1 MSQPIDDGGPAFPH
15 GEIVEEMRD
24 EKGKTTGHRVY
35 DAQPGMSL
43 RAWLAGQALQGYLAG
58 RNYNNAPGSYTPEK
72 VARDCC
78 AYADSVIAELK
89 RRD

>member
-1 MSQPIDDGGPAFPH
+1 MSQQIDDGGSAFPH

-43 RAWLAGQALQGYLAG
+43 RDWLAGQALAGMLADPNSTG
-58 RNYNNAPGSYTPEK
+58 DINAI
-72 VARDCC
+72 ARGACML
-78 AYADSVIAELK
+78 ADAVIAELK
-89 RRD
+89 RPD

>member
-1 MSQPIDDGGPAFPH
+1 MSQQIDDGGSAFPVH
-15 GEIVEEMRD
+15 ANHVVFGDKVVAAHE
-24 EKGKTTGHRVY
+24 
-35 DAQPGMSL
+35 PGMSL

-58 RNYNNAPGSYTPEK
+58 RNYNNVPGSYTPEK

-78 AYADSVIAELK
+78 AYADAVIAELN